1 MYLAEVNIARLKAP
15 LDHPDTAEFAN
26 NLERV
31 NGLAERMEGFI
42 WRHIDESGNATD
54 TRIDED
60 PNVIVNLSV
69 WRDVTALESF
79 VWGTLHRQFYQKR
92 DAWFKSL
99 GSMGF
104 AMWWGA
110 PDHRPS
116 VAEAAERLAHLN
128 QHGDTDHA
136 FGWAHLQDATRWQ
149 DLRCAPL
156 AAE

>member
-31 NGLAERMEGFI
+31 NGLAERMDGFI

-104 AMWWGA
+104 AMWWVD

-116 VAEAAERLAHLN
+116 VTEAAERLAHLN

-136 FGWAHLQDATRWQ
+136 FGWAHMQDATRWQ
-149 DLRCAPL
+149 GMRCAPL